1 MTKGCRALVRCWE
14 SNLVW
19 AEEWTGVFERPEQR
33 PVASSADKL
42 ADETRVPCV
51 CVDTLRFPSSYPS
64 VTVCWVLSKDFVRF
78 TRSLQFIVHSPFGTA
93 RESIQQ
99 LLTVS
104 STHSPPPAKQRQVKP
119 QNWASLRTDLVCD
132 KWALMTDCQW
142 QVNLWSAC
150 CDLWWV

>member
-33 PVASSADKL
+33 PVLGLVASSADKL

-64 VTVCWVLSKDFVRF
+64 VTVCWAKILC
-78 TRSLQFIVHSPFGTA
+78 IVHSPFGTA
-93 RESIQQ
+93 GESIQQ

-119 QNWASLRTDLVCD
+119 QNWPSLRTDLVCD
-132 KWALMTDCQW
+132 KWELMTDCQW